1 MSLSWRCWWPHVWP
15 GGVGPLRLP
24 GQHHHNTPGPPT
36 AQAATVVCPIPVFQ
50 WGTKQTL
57 FLKQVNGNH
66 KNLSGFP
73 CSLALKVF
81 YPIRIS
87 TCTTSALALKA
98 TLKNPSALPLR
109 EAFIKNYG
117 IFHNRSDL
125 PLYLAKINFEKWYFL
140 WVLKYIYDPFLFCIF
155 FSILKVSLVLF
166 KQRQTFKILGILL

>member
-36 AQAATVVCPIPVFQ
+36 AQAATVVCPVPVFQ
-50 WGTKQTL
+50 WETKQTL

-87 TCTTSALALKA
+87 TCTTSGLALKA

-117 IFHNRSDL
+117 IFHNRSDPPFGQNLWPRKGVQYWNILYFNYGNWHHWPPL
-125 PLYLAKINFEKWYFL
+125 PF
-140 WVLKYIYDPFLFCIF
+140 P
-155 FSILKVSLVLF
+155 
-166 KQRQTFKILGILL
+166 